1 MKIRTVRNFLDVV
14 QARREMME
22 RAVKTQVEGV

>member
-1 MKIRTVRNFLDVV
+1 VRNLLDVV

-22 RAVKTQVEGV
+22 RVEGDRGRIG